1 MRLPGKI
8 DTPLN
13 KMLEQVE
20 WGEFKLW
27 DLFESSN
34 WDFDIQKNHINWLWE
49 FVITAWLTDNWIL
62 WKTDIPAKIFDKWTI
77 TIDMFWYAFYRQFK
91 YKLVTH
97 ARVFSLKPKFKITDR
112 EWLFISSLF
121 HFLNKEFWYE
131 NMCSWAK
138 IENKSIK
145 LPTKNWK
152 IDFEFMDKFVTEL
165 ESIHQLDIFNYL
177 KTTGLKNYK
186 LSSNELKALEDF
198 KEWKIERK
206 EFKMGDL
213 FERISTKKLPYKA
226 KELSSIPTKECP
238 LPCLTSSF
246 MNQWLNYYAPKDN
259 ATVLKDVISIPSNS
273 DVYRAYFQSNKFTV
287 LSDAYAIRWKYYDTE
302 LSPAQYLFLV
312 CCINQVTDLPIYSY
326 KNKLGWW
333 NVVKEKSILLPT
345 NFYTPDLWFMN
356 NFITA
361 IEKILIK
368 DVVIYNQERIKA
380 TDEIISEL

>member
-1 MRLPGKI
+1 
-8 DTPLN
+8 
-13 KMLEQVE
+13 MLEQVE

-27 DLFESSN
+27 DLFEITTVKWLDEWKFN
-34 WDFDIQKNHINWLWE
+34 LFKNQKKDLIE
-49 FVITAWLTDNWIL
+49 FVGRTRANNWVKWYIN
-62 WKTDIPAKIFDKWTI
+62 KIEWIETNPKNVISISQIWTI
-77 TIDMFWYAFYRQFK
+77 TAQIRTNERYGSQNIFMLTPNEHK
-91 YKLVTH
+91 EL
-97 ARVFSLKPKFKITDR
+97 I
-112 EWLFISSLF
+112 SLF
-121 HFLNKEFWYE
+121 CVWAINKVLSWTFSEWYS
-131 NMCSWAK
+131 NYPTLDK
-138 IENKSIK
+138 LKNLIIELPIK
-145 LPTKNWK
+145 YGK
-152 IDFEFMDKFVTEL
+152 IDFNFMNKYISIIESEKHFEINDYL
-165 ESIHQLDIFNYL
+165 E
-177 KTTGLKNYK
+177 TTWLKNYR
-186 LSSNELKALEDF
+186 LTSDELKALKDF

-206 EFKMGDL
+206 EFKMGNL

-226 KELSSIPTKECP
+226 KELSLIPTKESP

-259 ATVLKDVISIPSNS
+259 ATVLKNVISIPSNS
-273 DVYRAYFQSNKFTV
+273 DVYRAYFQSNEFTV
-287 LSDAYAIRWKYYDTE
+287 LSDAYAIRWKYFDTE
-302 LSPAQYLFLV
+302 LFPAQYLFLV

-368 DVVIYNQERIKA
+368 DVVTYNQERLKA